1 LSGQAQSQ
9 QRLLDYLFSDF
20 YSALSLTTSAQE
32 IKNMDLPP
40 FKLERYLAK
49 YEFNTEYLLC
59 SSDCESMSIAELLA
73 IEESAAEKF
82 QQVWLGYTESQGS
95 PALRAEI
102 RKLYETIQPEEILV
116 HAGAEE
122 AIFLFMFAA
131 FKEYDHVIIHSP
143 GYQSLTE
150 VARAAGC
157 DVSPW
162 LAREEN
168 GWSLDLAEL
177 RHLMR
182 TNTKA
187 IIINTPHNPTGYLMS
202 REDYE
207 AVHQFARENNL
218 LLFSDEVYRESEY
231 DSTTRIPAACD
242 LGDHAISLGVT
253 SKTYG
258 LAGLR
263 IGWVATKNKKI
274 YEKMASLKDYT
285 TICNSA
291 PSEFLAEVAM
301 RNRAKLAERN
311 LGIIKDNLAV
321 MDGFFTRHADL
332 FSWVRPQAGSMA
344 FPRYLGGN
352 IEKFCDE
359 LVTKSGVLLL
369 PASIYDDSR
378 NHFRLG
384 LGRKN
389 LPQAVERLEEFLS
402 H

>member
-1 LSGQAQSQ
+1 M
-9 QRLLDYLFSDF
+9 
-20 YSALSLTTSAQE
+20 
-32 IKNMDLPP
+32 NLPP
-40 FKLERYLAK
+40 FKLERYFAK
-49 YEFNTEYLLC
+49 YEFNTGYLLC
-59 SSDCESMSIAELLA
+59 SSDCESMSIAELLTL
-73 IEESAAEKF
+73 EEGAPEKF
-82 QQVWLGYTESQGS
+82 QHVWLGYTESKGS

-102 RKLYETIQPEEILV
+102 CKLYETIQPEEILV
-116 HAGAEE
+116 HTGAEE

-143 GYQSLTE
+143 GYQSLAE
-150 VARAAGC
+150 VARSVGC

-162 LAREEN
+162 RAREEN
-168 GWSLDLAEL
+168 RWALDLDEL

-202 REDYE
+202 RKDYE
-207 AVHQFARENNL
+207 AVHQFAQENNL

-231 DSTTRIPAACD
+231 DPETRLPAACD
-242 LGDHAISLGVT
+242 LGEHAISLGVT

-263 IGWVATKNKKI
+263 IGWIATKNKTI
-274 YEKMASLKDYT
+274 YEKMASLKHYT

-301 RNRAKLAERN
+301 RNRARIAERN
-311 LGIIKDNLAV
+311 LGLIKDNVAV
-321 MDGFFTRHADL
+321 MDNFFIHHADL
-332 FSWVRPQAGSMA
+332 FTWIRPRAGSMA
-344 FPRYLGGN
+344 FPRLLKN
-352 IEKFCDE
+352 DVEEFCDD
-359 LVTKSGVLLL
+359 LVKKAGVLLL
-369 PASIYDDSR
+369 PGSVYDDSR

-389 LPQAVERLEEFLS
+389 LPQAVERLEMYLREE
-402 H
+402 

>member
-1 LSGQAQSQ
+1 LRS
-9 QRLLDYLFSDF
+9 
-20 YSALSLTTSAQE
+20 E
-32 IKNMDLPP
+32 I
-40 FKLERYLAK
+40 
-49 YEFNTEYLLC
+49 C
-59 SSDCESMSIAELLA
+59 
-73 IEESAAEKF
+73 
-82 QQVWLGYTESQGS
+82 
-95 PALRAEI
+95 
-102 RKLYETIQPEEILV
+102 KLYKTIQPEEILV
-116 HAGAEE
+116 HTGAQE

-131 FKEYDHVIIHSP
+131 LKEYDHVIVHSP
-143 GYQSLTE
+143 AYQSLAE

-162 LAREEN
+162 RAREEN
-168 GWSLDLAEL
+168 DWSLDLDEL

-187 IIINTPHNPTGYLMS
+187 IVLNTPHNPTGYLMS

-207 AVHQFARENNL
+207 ALHAFVKTNNL

-231 DSTTRIPAACD
+231 DAAARLPAACD
-242 LGDHAISLGVT
+242 MGEHAVSLGVT

-263 IGWVATKNKKI
+263 IGWIATKNKNI

-301 RNRAKLAERN
+301 RNRYKLIERN
-311 LGIIKDNLAV
+311 LNIINQNLKVIDDLFA
-321 MDGFFTRHADL
+321 RRADL
-332 FSWVRPQAGSMA
+332 FSWVRPRAGSMA
-344 FPRYLGGN
+344 FPRFLTGN
-352 IEKFCDE
+352 VERFCDE
-359 LVTKSGVLLL
+359 LVKQAGVLLL
-369 PASIYDDSR
+369 PGSVYDDSR

-389 LPQAVERLEEFLS
+389 LPQAVEKWEEFLLK
-402 H
+402 

>member
-1 LSGQAQSQ
+1 MTFVVENMNLS
-9 QRLLDYLFSDF
+9 
-20 YSALSLTTSAQE
+20 
-32 IKNMDLPP
+32 P
-40 FKLERYLAK
+40 FKLERFFAK
-49 YEFNTEYLLC
+49 YEFNTKYLLC
-59 SSDCESMSIAELLA
+59 SSDCEAMSVAELLA
-73 IEESAAEKF
+73 LEEGAAEKF
-82 QQVWLGYTESQGS
+82 QHVWLGYTESQGS

-102 RKLYETIQPEEILV
+102 CRLYEMMQPEDILV
-116 HAGAEE
+116 HTGAQE

-131 FKEYDHVIIHSP
+131 FKQYDHVIVHSP
-143 GYQSLTE
+143 AYQSLAE

-162 LAREEN
+162 RAREEN
-168 GWSLDLAEL
+168 GWSLDLDEL

-182 TNTKA
+182 TNTRA
-187 IIINTPHNPTGYLMS
+187 IIVNTPHNPTGYLMS
-202 REDYE
+202 RADYE
-207 AVHQFARENNL
+207 ALHKFAKTNKL

-231 DSTTRIPAACD
+231 DAAARLPAACD
-242 LGDHAISLGVT
+242 LGDYAISLGVT

-263 IGWVATKNKKI
+263 TGWIATKNRKI

-301 RNRAKLAERN
+301 RSRQKLIERN
-311 LGIIKDNLAV
+311 LGIIKQNLAV
-321 MDGFFTRHADL
+321 IDDLFSHHADL
-332 FSWVRPQAGSMA
+332 FSWVRPQAGSMG

-352 IEKFCDE
+352 VETFCDD
-359 LVTKSGVLLL
+359 LVKKAGVLLL
-369 PASIYDDSR
+369 PGSVYDDSR

-389 LPQAVERLEEFLS
+389 LPEAVEKLEEYLIK
-402 H
+402 

>member
-1 LSGQAQSQ
+1 MI
-9 QRLLDYLFSDF
+9 FVV
-20 YSALSLTTSAQE
+20 
-32 IKNMDLPP
+32 KNMNLPP
-40 FKLERYLAK
+40 FKLERYFAK

-59 SSDCESMSIAELLA
+59 SSDCESMTIADLLA
-73 IEESAAEKF
+73 REEGAAEKF
-82 QQVWLGYTESQGS
+82 QQTWLGYTESQGS
-95 PALRAEI
+95 PALRSEI
-102 RKLYETIQPEEILV
+102 CRLYETMRPDDILV
-116 HAGAEE
+116 HTGAEE

-131 FKEYDHVIIHSP
+131 FKEYDHVIVHSP
-143 GYQSLTE
+143 GYQSLAE

-162 LAREEN
+162 RAREEN
-168 GWSLDLAEL
+168 GWSLDLDEL

-187 IIINTPHNPTGYLMS
+187 IIINTPHNPTGHLMS
-202 REDYE
+202 RQDYE
-207 AVHQFARENNL
+207 AVHKFARANKL

-231 DSTTRIPAACD
+231 DPATRLPAACD
-242 LGDHAISLGVT
+242 LGDHAVSLGVT

-263 IGWVATKNKKI
+263 IGWIATKNKKI

-301 RNRAKLAERN
+301 RNRQKISERN
-311 LGIIKDNLAV
+311 LGIIKQNLTII
-321 MDGFFTRHADL
+321 DDLFTRHSSL

-352 IEKFCDE
+352 VEKFCDE
-359 LVTKSGVLLL
+359 LVKKAGVLLL
-369 PASIYDDSR
+369 PGSIYDDSH

-389 LPQAVERLEEFLS
+389 LPQAVERLQEHLS
-402 H
+402 KK

>member
-1 LSGQAQSQ
+1 M
-9 QRLLDYLFSDF
+9 
-20 YSALSLTTSAQE
+20 
-32 IKNMDLPP
+32 NLPP
-40 FKLERYLAK
+40 FKLERFFAR

-59 SSDCESMSIAELLA
+59 SSDCESMSISELLA
-73 IEESAAEKF
+73 LEADPAGAAEKF
-82 QQVWLGYTESQGS
+82 QQTWLGYTESQGS
-95 PALRAEI
+95 PTLRAEI
-102 RKLYETIQPEEILV
+102 GRLYETIQPEEILV
-116 HAGAEE
+116 HSGAQE

-131 FKEYDHVIIHSP
+131 FKEYDHVIVHSP
-143 GYQSLTE
+143 AYQSLAE

-162 LAREEN
+162 RAREEN
-168 GWSLDLAEL
+168 GWALDLDEL

-207 AVHQFARENNL
+207 SLHEFARVNKL

-231 DSTTRIPAACD
+231 DPAGRLPAACD
-242 LGDHAISLGVT
+242 LGDYAISLGVT

-263 IGWVATKNKKI
+263 IGWIATKNKKI

-291 PSEFLAEVAM
+291 PSEHLAEVAM
-301 RNRAKLAERN
+301 RNRHSLIERN
-311 LGIIKDNLAV
+311 LSLIMQNLDV
-321 MDGFFTRHADL
+321 IDGLFTRRAEL

-344 FPRYLGGN
+344 FPRYRGGDV
-352 IEKFCDE
+352 ERFCDE
-359 LVTKSGVLLL
+359 LVKKAGVLLL
-369 PASIYDDSR
+369 PGSVYDDAR

-384 LGRKN
+384 LGRRN
-389 LPQAVERLEEFLS
+389 LPEAVEKLEEFIAG
-402 H
+402 